1 MQTALTEENTTKM
14 NLYQKIQK
22 IRVELQKLKL
32 KKSGVNKYAGFNY
45 YELGDF
51 LPALN
56 KLADKYGVVNCISFD
71 NEFATLIIYDSD
83 TEKSLKFTSPMRE
96 LDLKGCNAIQ
106 ALGGVETYSRRYL
119 YLTAYEIVENDMS
132 DAVSGKETSRAQKQH
147 LSNLVAYLEKVLS
160 DAEKQSVLGKYK
172 INKLEQLSPKVLN
185 ALAARKQEIIA
196 SETEA
201 C

>member
-1 MQTALTEENTTKM
+1 MQKTFDEGNTTKL
-14 NLYQKIQK
+14 NLYQKIQR

-32 KKSGVNKYAGFNY
+32 KKSGTNKYAGFNY

-56 KLADKYGVVNCISFD
+56 KLADKYGVLNCISFD
-71 NEFATLIIYDSD
+71 NEFATLIIYDVDS
-83 TEKSLKFTSPMRE
+83 ENNLKFTSPMRD

-132 DAVSGKETSRAQKQH
+132 DAVSGKETARTPKIN
-147 LSNLVAYLEKVLS
+147 NLVPYLEKVLTVE
-160 DAEKQSVLGKYK
+160 EKQMVLSKYK
-172 INKLEQLSPKVLN
+172 VDKLDQLNSNILN
-185 ALAARKQEIIA
+185 VLAARKKGIVSSA
-196 SETEA
+196 TEA
-201 C
+201 Y

>member
-1 MQTALTEENTTKM
+1 MQKTFEEDNKL
-14 NLYQKIQK
+14 NLYQKIQR

-32 KKSGVNKYAGFNY
+32 KKSGTNKYAGFNY

-56 KLADKYGVVNCISFD
+56 KLADKYGVLNCISFD
-71 NEFATLIIYDSD
+71 NDFATLIIYDTDS
-83 TEKSLKFTSPMRE
+83 ENNLKFTSPMRD

-132 DAVSGKETSRAQKQH
+132 DAVSGRETGRTQKQS
-147 LSNLVAYLEKVLS
+147 LNGLAGYLERVLS
-160 DAEKQSVLGKYK
+160 DAEKQSVLAKYK
-172 INKLEQLSPKVLN
+172 IEKLAQLSPKVLN
-185 ALAARKQEIIA
+185 ALAARKQEII
-196 SETEA
+196 EHEA
-201 C
+201 DVC

>member
-1 MQTALTEENTTKM
+1 MIVMQKTFDEGNTTKL
-14 NLYQKIQK
+14 NLYQKIQR

-32 KKSGVNKYAGFNY
+32 KKSGTNKYAGFNY

-56 KLADKYGVVNCISFD
+56 KLADKYGVLNCISFD
-71 NEFATLIIYDSD
+71 NEFATLIIYDVDS
-83 TEKSLKFTSPMRE
+83 ENNLKFTSPMRD

-132 DAVSGKETSRAQKQH
+132 DAVSGRTQK
-147 LSNLVAYLEKVLS
+147 LNNLAPYLERVLTVEEKQMVLS
-160 DAEKQSVLGKYK
+160 KYK
-172 INKLEQLSPKVLN
+172 VDKLDQLNSNVLN
-185 ALAARKQEIIA
+185 ALAARKKGIVSSA
-196 SETEA
+196 TEA
-201 C
+201 Y